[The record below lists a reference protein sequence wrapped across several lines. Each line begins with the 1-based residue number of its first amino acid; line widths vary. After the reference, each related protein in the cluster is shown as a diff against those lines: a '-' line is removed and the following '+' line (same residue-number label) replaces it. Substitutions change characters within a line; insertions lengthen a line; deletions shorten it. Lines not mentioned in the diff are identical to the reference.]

1 MSLLS
6 IEISI
11 LEIFLLIQYLMAF
24 GIIFFER
31 RNPNSA
37 LSWILVLLVLPVV
50 GFFLYLFFGQD
61 FTRKRLFSLKEEHDL
76 RIAQAIGQ
84 QKEEIASEEI
94 VCDDPVVTRFL
105 GVIRMFL
112 ENNRDRKSVV

>member
-94 VCDDPVVTRFL
+94 ACDDPVVTRFL

-112 ENNRDRKSVV
+112 ENNR